1 MYQER
6 KWRIEDDFFLN
17 LNRLNWLTLTLKI
30 SNVPNIKLLINFN
43 SLQETRIGW
52 NCSTDINLKYVTIS
66 KPLLIIRYK
75 KLWQYPGMCC
85 IWLHISGGLRNVFL
99 DVSLNI
105 TNIIAGQTRAISN
118 LRKFCLCIG
127 RIVIMGLCSIPWW
140 EDFYY

>member
-52 NCSTDINLKYVTIS
+52 NCSTDINLKYVTVS

-85 IWLHISGGLRNVFL
+85 IWLHISILWR
-99 DVSLNI
+99 
-105 TNIIAGQTRAISN
+105 IAQCLPRCFFEHNKHYRWPNSSN
-118 LRKFCLCIG
+118 FKLEEILLVYR
-127 RIVIMGLCSIPWW
+127 
-140 EDFYY
+140 